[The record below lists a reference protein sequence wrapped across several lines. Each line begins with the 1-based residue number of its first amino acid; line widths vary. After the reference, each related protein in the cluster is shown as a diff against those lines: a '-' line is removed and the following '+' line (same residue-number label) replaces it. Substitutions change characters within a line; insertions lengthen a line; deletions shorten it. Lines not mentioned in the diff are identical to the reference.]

1 VGSGWVEYAQCRA
14 RRPACCGAGHNVV
27 RSGVPATPLRPTL
40 PPDGSSPDTHG
51 QASATFARLTASE
64 PIAAHELIADLVET
78 LAPRF
83 QGLTRLGQGGMGI
96 VYTARD
102 PLLKRDVAVK
112 VLAPEFRE
120 DVGARERFVREAQ
133 AAAAVAHP
141 NVVNIFQ
148 VGELT
153 ATKIPYFV
161 MQFVEGAT
169 LEQAYP
175 RGSAAPEPAARRI
188 AGEVAAALAAA
199 HARGLV
205 HRDIKPSNIMLDPH
219 TGRAIVLDFGI
230 SASVQQPPR
239 DERLTATGMYVG
251 TPRYM
256 SPEQASGE
264 AATEKSDIY
273 SLGCVAYELIAGRPV
288 FEGKSAMDL
297 MASHLRDQPQPLAE
311 IRPGI
316 DRELASVVMR
326 CLAKDPA
333 ARPTATE
340 VAKRLTPGG
349 EALLEWPP
357 PGLESLTGRARR
369 VARVLWLG
377 DAVLLAALLP
387 FVLAGPRMP
396 SVADSTGV
404 ILLLLTGVV
413 AIAILAIGAIK
424 VVRTARRAVAA
435 ARNGYSWLTIAEALA
450 DDAGD
455 SGLLITGARQYAALT
470 VEQRAALR
478 RGRCVRAAAL
488 TMGAIVLLPALHLT
502 FAIGSLIDADFRLTL
517 AAAIPSLLCLL
528 VAGRAARRERTLV
541 QPTVAD
547 KSAGAAPQELQPA
560 PGWTEALADAA
571 TGQDV
576 GATAE
581 PQSRSGVVL
590 AAVSTVFVA
599 VGLFALVPILA
610 VAGVGGVLMELAMP
624 KFANTNE
631 KIRMSTLAQPLALP
645 ADSSITASDAGTTFY
660 AMQGPRREGGIR
672 MLPLPPR
679 PPRPWDGAP
688 LPPGNFGTAKP
699 DSWAGP
705 ASTKILER
713 VRSGFTPDEMRYLQ
727 MVATAPAWADWD
739 RIARAPNIDVLGTS
753 VVIPM
758 ADGIS
763 AEQIP
768 IPRFASTKELAYASA
783 SRAAYHL
790 ARNQRDSAEHALR
803 TTISVGL
810 VLSEHAIT
818 LIERLIGVVIVGI
831 GRDAIIQL
839 YDVTGNPAGKR
850 LQAAVDSALRARE
863 AREDAS
869 IDNLD
874 APLGRMTAPQARR
887 RALAIAANPR
897 VHRALRFE
905 MLHVLGLS
913 ACTNLRELVFG
924 PDEVVREVF
933 AQARREL
940 VRFPSDSMFL
950 ALVEEGPL
958 RHAKARASSP
968 IDRAFQLAG
977 TVTANPRLAGCMRL
991 MVF

>member
-1 VGSGWVEYAQCRA
+1 
-14 RRPACCGAGHNVV
+14 
-27 RSGVPATPLRPTL
+27 
-40 PPDGSSPDTHG
+40 
-51 QASATFARLTASE
+51 
-64 PIAAHELIADLVET
+64 
-78 LAPRF
+78 
-83 QGLTRLGQGGMGI
+83 MGI

-161 MQFVEGAT
+161 MQFIEGAT

-175 RGSAAPEPAARRI
+175 RGSAAPEAATRRI
-188 AGEVAAALAAA
+188 VGEVAAALAAA
-199 HARGLV
+199 HGRGLV

-264 AATEKSDIY
+264 TASEKSDIY

-297 MASHLRDQPQPLAE
+297 MASHLRDQPQALSE
-311 IRPGI
+311 VRPGI
-316 DRELASVVMR
+316 DREFASVVMR
-326 CLAKDPA
+326 CLSKDPDD
-333 ARPTATE
+333 RPTASE
-340 VAKRLTPGG
+340 VHRRLSPGG
-349 EALLEWPP
+349 DALLEWPP

-369 VARVLWLG
+369 VARVLWVG
-377 DAVLLAALLP
+377 DAVLLAAVLP
-387 FVLAGPRMP
+387 FILAGPRMP
-396 SVADSTGV
+396 SVADSTAV
-404 ILLLLTGVV
+404 VLLLLVGVV
-413 AIAILAIGAIK
+413 AIGMLATGAVK

-435 ARNGYSWLTIAEALA
+435 ARNGYSWLTVAEALA
-450 DDAGD
+450 DDVGD
-455 SGLLITGARQYAALT
+455 TGLLITGARQYAALT
-470 VEQRAALR
+470 VEQRATLR
-478 RGRCVRAAAL
+478 NGRLVRAAAL
-488 TMGAIVLLPALHLT
+488 TIGGIVLLPALHVT
-502 FAIGSLIDADFRLTL
+502 FAAGSLLDADFRLTL
-517 AAAIPSLLCLL
+517 AAALPSLSCLL
-528 VAGRAARRERTLV
+528 IARRATRRERALV
-541 QPTVAD
+541 QPTRAD
-547 KSAGAAPQELQPA
+547 KAAAAAPPDLQPG

-571 TGQDV
+571 AGQDV

-590 AAVSTVFVA
+590 AAGSTVFVA
-599 VGLFALVPILA
+599 VGLFALVPVLA
-610 VAGVGGVLMELAMP
+610 VAGVGGILMQVAMP
-624 KFANTNE
+624 QFANTNE
-631 KIRMSTLAQPLALP
+631 KIRMATLAQPFALP

-660 AMQGPRREGGIR
+660 AMQGPRRADGLP

-679 PPRPWDGAP
+679 PPRPWVDAP
-688 LPPGNFGTAKP
+688 LPTGNFGLAKP
-699 DSWAGP
+699 LGWAGP
-705 ASTKILER
+705 APTKILER
-713 VRSGFTPDEMRYLQ
+713 VRGGFSPEEMRYLQ
-727 MVATAPAWADWD
+727 MVASAPAWADWD
-739 RIARAPNIDVLGTS
+739 RIARAPSIDVLGTS
-753 VVIPM
+753 VVIPVG
-758 ADGIS
+758 DGIS

-768 IPRFASTKELAYASA
+768 IPRFVSTKEMAYASV

-790 ARNQRDSAEHALR
+790 ARNQRDSAEYALR
-803 TTISVGL
+803 TTISVGM

-831 GRDAIIQL
+831 GRDALIQL
-839 YDVTGNPAGKR
+839 YDATGNPAGRR

-874 APLGRMTAPQARR
+874 APLGPTTAPAARR
-887 RALAIAANPR
+887 RALTVAANPR

-924 PDEVVREVF
+924 PDEEVREVF

-940 VRFPSDSMFL
+940 VRFSSDSMFL
-950 ALVEEGPL
+950 ALIEAGPL
-958 RHAKARASSP
+958 RHANAKATSLIGRASKV
-968 IDRAFQLAG
+968 AG
-977 TVTANPRLAGCMRL
+977 AVTANPRLAGCMRL
-991 MVF
+991 MLF

>member
-1 VGSGWVEYAQCRA
+1 M
-14 RRPACCGAGHNVV
+14 RPA
-27 RSGVPATPLRPTL
+27 L

-64 PIAAHELIADLVET
+64 PIAAHELIADLIET

-161 MQFVEGAT
+161 MQFIEGAT

-175 RGSAAPEPAARRI
+175 RGNAAPEAATRRI
-188 AGEVAAALAAA
+188 VGEVAAALAAA
-199 HARGLV
+199 HGRGLV

-239 DERLTATGMYVG
+239 DERLTATGMYIG

-264 AATEKSDIY
+264 TATEKSDIY

-297 MASHLRDQPQPLAE
+297 MASHLRDQPQPLSE
-311 IRPGI
+311 VRPGI
-316 DRELASVVMR
+316 DREFASVVMR

-333 ARPTATE
+333 SRPTASE
-340 VAKRLTPGG
+340 VHRRLTPGG

-357 PGLESLTGRARR
+357 PGLETLTGRAVR
-369 VARVLWLG
+369 VARILWLG

-387 FVLAGPRMP
+387 FILAGPRMP

-404 ILLLLTGVV
+404 VLLLLCGVV
-413 AIAILAIGAIK
+413 AIAILATGAVK

-435 ARNGYSWLTIAEALA
+435 VRNGFSWLTVTETLA

-470 VEQRAALR
+470 AEQRAALR
-478 RGRCVRAAAL
+478 RGRLVRAAAL
-488 TMGAIVLLPALHLT
+488 TIGAIVLLPALHLM
-502 FAIGSLIDADFRLTL
+502 FAAGAVLNADFRLAL

-528 VAGRAARRERTLV
+528 VARGSAQRERALV
-541 QPTVAD
+541 QPTFAD
-547 KSAGAAPQELQPA
+547 KAAAAAPPELEAA
-560 PGWTEALADAA
+560 PGWTEALAVAASGQQVAYDAE
-571 TGQDV
+571 GR
-576 GATAE
+576 
-581 PQSRSGVVL
+581 SRSGVVI
-590 AAVSTVFVA
+590 AALSCLLVA
-599 VGLFALVPILA
+599 IGLFALVPVLTVTA
-610 VAGVGGVLMELAMP
+610 AGSVLIEVAMP
-624 KFANTNE
+624 KFGSTNE
-631 KIRMSTLAQPLALP
+631 KARMAELARAFVLAPDATLSA
-645 ADSSITASDAGTTFY
+645 TDAGTMFY
-660 AMQGPRREGGIR
+660 AMQGPRRSNGID
-672 MLPLPPR
+672 MLPVPPR
-679 PPRPWDGAP
+679 PARPWTDAP
-688 LPPGNFGTAKP
+688 LPAGNFGTAKP
-699 DSWAGP
+699 LGWAGP
-705 ASTKILER
+705 ASTKILAR
-713 VRSGFTPDEMRYLQ
+713 VQGGFSPEELRYLQ
-727 MVATAPAWADWD
+727 MVASAPVWADWD
-739 RIARAPNIDVLGTS
+739 RVARARAIDVLGTS
-753 VVIPM
+753 LAMPVSEGVTVE
-758 ADGIS
+758 A
-763 AEQIP
+763 IP
-768 IPRFASTKELAYASA
+768 IPKFASLKELAYASV

-790 ARNQRDSAEHALR
+790 TRNQRDSAEHSLR
-803 TTISVGL
+803 ATISVGL
-810 VLSEHAIT
+810 VMSDNAVT

-831 GRDAIIQL
+831 GRDALIQL
-839 YDVTGNPAGKR
+839 YDITGNPAGRR
-850 LQAAVDSALRARE
+850 LQARVDSALRARE
-863 AREDAS
+863 AREDADMTLMETP
-869 IDNLD
+869 I
-874 APLGRMTAPQARR
+874 GQITAPAARR
-887 RALAIAANPR
+887 RALTLAGSPQI
-897 VHRALRFE
+897 HRSLRLE
-905 MLHVLGLS
+905 MLMVLGWTP
-913 ACTNLRELVFG
+913 CTNLRELIFG
-924 PDEVVREVF
+924 ADEEVREVF
-933 AQARREL
+933 ARARREL
-940 VRFPSDSMFL
+940 VRFPSDSL
-950 ALVEEGPL
+950 LVALSEVGPL
-958 RHAKARASSP
+958 RHANAPAKTLFERMSKV
-968 IDRAFQLAG
+968 AG
-977 TVTANPRLAGCMRL
+977 AVTANPRLAGCMRL